1 MSTPPFDRAA
11 AERRLGPAVL
21 ADIRRLVDE
30 APPLKPEQREQLRTA
45 FASARTA
52 AEHQARPVP
61 RAA

>member
-1 MSTPPFDRAA
+1 MSAPEFDRQA

-30 APPLKPEQREQLRTA
+30 APPLSTEQLENLRSM
-45 FASARTA
+45 FASARA
-52 AEHQARPVP
+52 AAAVQPSST